1 MQKLAAG
8 KYHPAVR
15 VNAMLM
21 IGELNRVEQP
31 PTPLPEALAVM
42 IAAVQ
47 SSKLSDAVRA
57 TAMVGIKRHVAAG
70 IADEDVR
77 KTLTAALLKVAADGL
92 PTGTARDGREW
103 ILRQAID
110 ILGRLGSVGENNAV
124 FTLLS
129 KTLSDSKLPLKT
141 RTAAADALGRLSYSG
156 ATGINPADVA
166 AMLGQL
172 AIDACTEE
180 LRQAKNSDD
189 PISRPRLMERLMR
202 RAAGLG
208 GRRRRQSQRDC
219 FAGRRAEPAGIP
231 DRVAEDHRERDR
243 SSERQETR
251 QRQARRPRRGVADQ
265 VGSVAEEKGVRTRPQ
280 ECPLSWKGV
289 AVAKF
294 AVILPAAG
302 RSSRFRDQSYKK
314 PFAPLANK
322 AVWLHSAERF
332 LGRNDVVQTI
342 LVIAT
347 EDRADFNLKFSANIA
362 ILGIEVIDGGAE
374 RADSVE
380 AALARVKPQAD
391 FVCVHDAARP
401 CLADAVDRRHFR
413 RRREDRR
420 RDLRHWPLPAR

>member
-1 MQKLAAG
+1 MVTEQFYPNRGTLALSFGWLLVVLASSGLLCPMAAAQSGQKYEELPVTVLKQNTNAVNQMLSQGRFGSGEEQVFDQFYQEYILPQWTQPKEIASLPKLRHDLGNQLRKQHAGAPLTVHDHLNSLVLEFMQKLAAG

-77 KTLTAALLKVAADGL
+77 KTLTAALLKVAADGF
-92 PTGTARDGREW
+92 PTGTARVGREW

-189 PISRPRLMERLMR
+189 PISRPRLMERLS
-202 RAAGLG
+202 AVLLALVG
-208 GRRRRQSQRDC
+208 GEDASRKGIVSLV
-219 FAGRRAEPAGIP
+219 GEPN
-231 DRVAEDHRERDR
+231 
-243 SSERQETR
+243 Q
-251 QRQARRPRRGVADQ
+251 QASLTELRKTIE
-265 VGSVAEEKGVRTRPQ
+265 SVTDLLSDKKHDSDKLEGPVEELRTKLEAWLKKKG
-280 ECPLSWKGV
+280 
-289 AVAKF
+289 
-294 AVILPAAG
+294 
-302 RSSRFRDQSYKK
+302 
-314 PFAPLANK
+314 
-322 AVWLHSAERF
+322 
-332 LGRNDVVQTI
+332 
-342 LVIAT
+342 
-347 EDRADFNLKFSANIA
+347 
-362 ILGIEVIDGGAE
+362 
-374 RADSVE
+374 
-380 AALARVKPQAD
+380 
-391 FVCVHDAARP
+391 
-401 CLADAVDRRHFR
+401 
-413 RRREDRR
+413 
-420 RDLRHWPLPAR
+420 